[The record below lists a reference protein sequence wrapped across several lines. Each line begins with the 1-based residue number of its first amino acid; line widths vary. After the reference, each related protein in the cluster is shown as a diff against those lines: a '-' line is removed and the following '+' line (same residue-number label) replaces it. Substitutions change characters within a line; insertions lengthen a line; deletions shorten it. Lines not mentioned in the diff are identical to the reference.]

1 MRKEEWEFLHS
12 LREFPQFGALD
23 SGDCKRCAL
32 RCAGS
37 AYDSFVELLECCCV
51 FDFCPWGS
59 GELCTD
65 GAGRKKNCNSFHF
78 PTSVLSVSG
87 SRVCSQLDASP
98 PRFRSSGTPS
108 IFRLQRYSFLFCR
121 ARLRGALTNPACF
134 YRICSF
140 LPILLVFA
148 EVARSCRS
156 CCKCHSIMQITARR
170 VSLIIRELR
179 GTSARGEAK
188 LVSPRDLVKCKCLT
202 NNDLCFTSSRGEFQ
216 KFYCPVEFPYCIFVR
231 NILLLRFSGP
241 KSENNPL
248 FCFSHFLM

>member
-1 MRKEEWEFLHS
+1 MF
-12 LREFPQFGALD
+12 
-23 SGDCKRCAL
+23 
-32 RCAGS
+32 S
-37 AYDSFVELLECCCV
+37 A
-51 FDFCPWGS
+51 
-59 GELCTD
+59 
-65 GAGRKKNCNSFHF
+65 R
-78 PTSVLSVSG
+78 
-87 SRVCSQLDASP
+87 RVATAVPLIGHPFYFQAAKIY
-98 PRFRSSGTPS
+98 F
-108 IFRLQRYSFLFCR
+108 SFLPCKT
-121 ARLRGALTNPACF
+121 ARGSYQSCLLLPNMFVLADPACF
-134 YRICSF
+134 CRSCSF
-140 LPILLVFA
+140 LPILLAFA
-148 EVARSCRS
+148 EVVRSCRS
-156 CCKCHSIMQITARR
+156 CCKCHSIMQITERR

>member
-1 MRKEEWEFLHS
+1 MQDCEGLLPILLAFAEFARS
-12 LREFPQFGALD
+12 CR
-23 SGDCKRCAL
+23 SC
-32 RCAGS
+32 
-37 AYDSFVELLECCCV
+37 LLL
-51 FDFCPWGS
+51 PN
-59 GELCTD
+59 LL
-65 GAGRKKNCNSFHF
+65 
-78 PTSVLSVSG
+78 VLA
-87 SRVCSQLDASP
+87 D
-98 PRFRSSGTPS
+98 
-108 IFRLQRYSFLFCR
+108 
-121 ARLRGALTNPACF
+121 PACF
-134 YRICSF
+134 YRSCSF

>member
-1 MRKEEWEFLHS
+1 MVQAAKRIAILFIFLRRYYPYQVLGYVLSSTRRH
-12 LREFPQFGALD
+12 R
-23 SGDCKRCAL
+23 
-32 RCAGS
+32 GS
-37 AYDSFVELLECCCV
+37 AHRAPLLFSGCKDIV
-51 FDFCPWGS
+51 FFFAVQDCEG
-59 GELCTD
+59 L
-65 GAGRKKNCNSFHF
+65 
-78 PTSVLSVSG
+78 
-87 SRVCSQLDASP
+87 
-98 PRFRSSGTPS
+98 
-108 IFRLQRYSFLFCR
+108 
-121 ARLRGALTNPACF
+121 
-134 YRICSF
+134 
-140 LPILLVFA
+140 LPILLAFTEYV
-148 EVARSCRS
+148 RSCRS

-241 KSENNPL
+241 KSEHYPL